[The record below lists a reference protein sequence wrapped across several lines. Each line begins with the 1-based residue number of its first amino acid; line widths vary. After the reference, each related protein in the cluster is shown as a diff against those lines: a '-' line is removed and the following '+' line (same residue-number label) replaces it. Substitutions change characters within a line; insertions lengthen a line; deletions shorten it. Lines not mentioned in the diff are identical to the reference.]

1 MPCLAS
7 LLHANPIVKTHTL
20 VLIAF
25 IGKILYA
32 AEADPRE
39 ILTRSIANYEK
50 DWAAALDFTYTE
62 HDVTKDSTGH
72 PKSTEI
78 LQVTVLD
85 GTPYSRLIGRDG
97 HPLSPEEA
105 VKENEKY
112 EKALAYREKETAEQR
127 ARRLRKYQSE
137 WGFLHEIP
145 SAFEIQMIGH
155 ETLLGR
161 PNYVIELI
169 PKSGYVPKSK
179 NARMFPDIRGKLWI
193 DEQDLRWTMAEAH
206 IINTISIGWF
216 LARIGPGAQITL
228 KQVKVEGEHWMPKEI
243 NIDGSARIMLVKNR
257 PIAQSLVYSDY
268 KRVRPAQG
276 TAAAKNQ

>member
-1 MPCLAS
+1 
-7 LLHANPIVKTHTL
+7 LHANPIVKTHTL

-25 IGKILYA
+25 IGKILYG

-39 ILTRSIANYEK
+39 IVTRSIANYEK
-50 DWAAALDFTYTE
+50 DSAAALDFTYTE

-105 VKENEKY
+105 ARENEKY
-112 EKALAYREKETAEQR
+112 EKAVASREKETAEQR
-127 ARRLRKYQSE
+127 ARRLRKYGSE
-137 WGFLHEIP
+137 WGFLHEVP
-145 SAFEIQMIGH
+145 SAFDIRMIGH

-169 PKSGYVPKSK
+169 PRSGYVPKAR

-193 DEQDLRWTMAEAH
+193 DEQDVRWTMAEAH

-216 LARIGPGAQITL
+216 LARIGPGAHITL

-243 NIDGSARIMLVKNR
+243 NIDGSARIMLVKSR
-257 PIAQSLVYSDY
+257 PLDQSLVYSDY

-276 TAAAKNQ
+276 TAAAKNR